1 LWCKVIEQNLFE
13 KIIEGGELNTMNNL
27 LVNTNKSLTKLRY
40 EEETKDTDI
49 NNMLDILQLHIFL
62 VQTCI
67 NKPEFQP
74 TDVKVKLLDKLRE
87 SKKS

>member
-1 LWCKVIEQNLFE
+1 MQILWCKVIEQNLFE

-74 TDVKVKLLDKLRE
+74 TDKLVFVI
-87 SKKS
+87 